1 MKKLTNLQIM
11 VKKVF
16 CCFLCLLITLPGITA
31 TQVQHPWQ
39 GKRVAYL
46 GDSITDP
53 KNKAAKNTIGRIC
66 KKCLASRLMFM
77 LLVEDNGMIFQDKP
91 NN

>member
-53 KNKAAKNTIGRIC
+53 KNKAAKKTLLGVFARNAWHHAL
-66 KKCLASRLMFM
+66 CLCC
-77 LLVEDNGMIFQDKP
+77 
-91 NN
+91 